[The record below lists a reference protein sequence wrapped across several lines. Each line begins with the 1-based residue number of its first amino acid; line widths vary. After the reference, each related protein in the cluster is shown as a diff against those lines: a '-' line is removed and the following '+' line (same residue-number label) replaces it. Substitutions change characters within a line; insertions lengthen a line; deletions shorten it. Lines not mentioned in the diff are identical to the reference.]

1 MIEPNG
7 ENPWDV
13 QSIYQLQFFNCPSCD
28 FKDLSK
34 QEFIN
39 HAHLS
44 HFGAVKYLMNI
55 NDGSLDDVF
64 CPWNNHQLNYKVE
77 LSDSK
82 MEINNDDFFEI
93 CNDDDEDKEN
103 AVNSSFYYEDNLN
116 YFEDISDNNMS
127 DKKSSIKIPQI
138 DKTKC
143 KASILLERIQSGYFE
158 CALCQKIFEYE
169 PLLNIHYHQYHDIKN
184 RKYSI
189 KCDDATSANSMILR
203 KNDVKKDKIIQDV
216 KSCHVMTVHEGK
228 ITKQSYKCEQC
239 PDLEFRLKKELVN
252 HNIKV
257 HDIKDHVCQQC
268 SKKFSKLNTLE
279 RHIKQVHEG
288 IRTHQCSKC
297 DEKFAFK
304 FQLKD
309 HMAVIHKIGEGVE
322 TFQCSECE
330 RKYLKKYDLDY
341 HVMTVHEGKNTKQ
354 SYKCQQCPD
363 LEFRLKKEYSQHN
376 FRVHGEKSSMC
387 QQCGKSF
394 SEPRALLRH
403 MRQVH
408 EGIRT
413 HQCEKC
419 DEKFGFKFQ
428 LKDHMAVIHEI
439 GEVVETFQCSECERK
454 YLKKSD
460 LEYHVMTV
468 HEGKNT
474 KQSYKCEQCPD
485 LEFRLKKEYLQHNFR
500 VHGQKSSM
508 CEQCGKAF
516 SEPRALQRHM
526 RRVHEGIKKN
536 YPCEKCS
543 LTFTEVVHLRNHK
556 AVVHGDIEQQYS
568 CDKCSDFVTHN
579 KQYLRQHIILVHEK
593 PEELR
598 CQTCKKQ
605 FFKLSELSTHTK
617 AVHSK
622 LKDVLCDKCNKGFS
636 NKGQLAKHMKRVH
649 EGSKYYSCSYCGKQF
664 HTPNQL
670 NLHVIQYHE
679 QEKQH
684 QCDQCPYRHA
694 SLGILKVH
702 IDSVHKKLRNFKCS
716 KCPKHFS
723 TSYRLKLHHDFVHE
737 NIKTFKCDYVDCDH
751 QFATPH
757 GVKLHI
763 KIFHLGQKDHKCD
776 KCGKEYGSASHLKR
790 HLLTKNCESSSP
802 SKFKIISSKKMKKMN
817 IL

>member
-55 NDGSLDDVF
+55 NDGSLNDVF

-82 MEINNDDFFEI
+82 MKINNDDFFEI
-93 CNDDDEDKEN
+93 CNDDDDDKEN
-103 AVNSSFYYEDNLN
+103 AVQSSFYYEDNLSD
-116 YFEDISDNNMS
+116 FEDISDNNKT
-127 DKKSSIKIPQI
+127 DQKSSIKNPQI

-143 KASILLERIQSGYFE
+143 KASILLEEIQSGYFE

-169 PLLNIHYHQYHDIKN
+169 PLLNIHYHEYHDIKN

-189 KCDDATSANSMILR
+189 KYDDATSANSMILR
-203 KNDVKKDKIIQDV
+203 KNDVEKDKIIQDV

-239 PDLEFRLKKELVN
+239 PDFEFKLKKELVN

-257 HDIKDHVCQQC
+257 HDMKDHVCQQC

-363 LEFRLKKEYSQHN
+363 LEFRLKKEY
-376 FRVHGEKSSMC
+376 
-387 QQCGKSF
+387 
-394 SEPRALLRH
+394 
-403 MRQVH
+403 
-408 EGIRT
+408 
-413 HQCEKC
+413 
-419 DEKFGFKFQ
+419 
-428 LKDHMAVIHEI
+428 
-439 GEVVETFQCSECERK
+439 
-454 YLKKSD
+454 
-460 LEYHVMTV
+460 
-468 HEGKNT
+468 
-474 KQSYKCEQCPD
+474 
-485 LEFRLKKEYLQHNFR
+485 LQHNFR

-543 LTFTEVVHLRNHK
+543 LTFTEIVHLRNHK
-556 AVVHGDIEQQYS
+556 AGVHGDIEQQYS

-605 FFKLSELSTHTK
+605 FHKLSELSTHTK

-622 LKDVLCDKCNKGFS
+622 LKDILCNKCNKGFS

-723 TSYRLKLHHDFVHE
+723 TSYQLKLHHDFVHE
-737 NIKTFKCDYVDCDH
+737 NIKQFKCDYVDCDH

-757 GVKLHI
+757 GVKLHV
-763 KIFHLGQKDHKCD
+763 KIFHLGEKDHKCD
-776 KCGKEYGSASHLKR
+776 TCGKEYGSASHLKR
-790 HLLTKNCESSSP
+790 HLLTKNCESP
-802 SKFKIISSKKMKKMN
+802 SKFKIISSKK
-817 IL
+817 